1 MNKQADYRIEQL
13 KAEIATNEKARAGCV
28 TQAGRD
34 MLDGKI
40 IELYGKIMMLQVSG
54 GKIRGTG

>member
-13 KAEIATNEKARAGCV
+13 KAEIAINERAMSRCSSQAAR
-28 TQAGRD
+28 D
-34 MLDGKI
+34 FLDREI
-40 IELYGKIMMLQVSG
+40 MELYGKILMLQVSG